1 MRWLCVHL
9 PQLALELRDLQGPAA
24 APAVILDPRGNR
36 LRVWRANAAARAHGI
51 RSGLSLGSAQALC
64 ASLHSHPRQP
74 DAERQAQQAVA
85 TLACQFSS
93 EVCLS
98 AEGAVLLEIE
108 RSLQLFGSPER
119 LAGKLVA
126 AIRRLGHQ
134 AHLQFGWGATAAL
147 LLSALPGR
155 WRDPAANTA
164 TALQAAL
171 LAAPLSC
178 LRRDSRCPPVW
189 REHLQQLGLH
199 TLGDL
204 LALPPA
210 SLGRRFG
217 SSFLDFRE
225 RLLGQRPDPL
235 PAFRLPEQFDSR
247 LELPAEIS
255 DAERLLFP
263 AQRLL
268 RELENYLRA
277 RQLACTQLHW
287 QLRHA
292 DGRDSH
298 FRLGAARASWRHE
311 DWREL
316 LRLRLEREHWHEPVR
331 ELRLQVSSFQPL
343 AAAPT
348 QLFADAGK
356 QQADEARLCN
366 LLRARLGEQALQV
379 MRCVD
384 SPWPE
389 QAGLLLTAP
398 ASPGAAPGERPPPA
412 RNGSEPGGGM
422 TSPGL
427 AERPLL
433 LLDTPLALISRA
445 GRPYYR
451 GELTLE
457 PGIERLA
464 PDWLPA
470 ENTAEA
476 LSPSA
481 TTRPN
486 NETSASPLAP
496 RPSKDSTAHRPP
508 HADKKTPVLAPFDK
522 LKANGGRLSERHE
535 SDASSPASFP
545 VSAGDRPEQN
555 PSGAEPS
562 RPRTAFTQHSGEPSQ
577 HSREPDQHPRE
588 PDRHW
593 REPNQ
598 HWRELH
604 LHWRDYVIAR
614 NAQGERFW
622 LFRDPRQPEQWYL
635 HGLFGS

>member
-1 MRWLCVHL
+1 MRWLCIHL
-9 PQLALELRDLQGPAA
+9 PQLALELRDLQAPTAP
-24 APAVILDPRGNR
+24 PAVIIDRRGNR
-36 LRVWRANAAARAHGI
+36 LRVWRANAAARARGI

-64 ASLHSHPRQP
+64 ADLQSHSRQP
-74 DAERQAQQAVA
+74 EAEQQAQQALA
-85 TLACQFSS
+85 TLACRFSS

-119 LAGKLVA
+119 LAGKLA
-126 AIRRLGHQ
+126 TAIRRLGHQ
-134 AHLQFGWGATAAL
+134 PHLQMGWGATAAL

-155 WRDPAANTA
+155 WRDPAANTPA
-164 TALQAAL
+164 ALQATL
-171 LAAPLSC
+171 LAAPLHC
-178 LRRDSRCPPVW
+178 LRRDSRCPPAW

-217 SSFLDFRE
+217 SSFLDFRA

-292 DGRDSH
+292 DGRDSA

-331 ELRLQVSSFQPL
+331 ELRLQVTGFDSL
-343 AAAPT
+343 IAAPT
-348 QLFADAGK
+348 QLFADAS
-356 QQADEARLCN
+356 QQRNDELRLCN
-366 LLRARLGEQALQV
+366 LLRARLGEQALQL
-379 MRCVD
+379 MAAVD

-389 QAGLLLTAP
+389 QAGVLLTAP
-398 ASPGAAPGERPPPA
+398 VTGPAAPAQATSMPAPDAPPA
-412 RNGSEPGGGM
+412 DLP
-422 TSPGL
+422 
-427 AERPLL
+427 ERPLL
-433 LLDTPLALISRA
+433 LLETPLALISRN
-445 GRPYYR
+445 GRPCYR

-464 PDWLPA
+464 PDWLPPERSVDA
-470 ENTAEA
+470 QCRSGPLMQQDETSDQPDKTSDIPLA
-476 LSPSA
+476 LSASKGRTA
-481 TTRPN
+481 HRQALADK
-486 NETSASPLAP
+486 ASPLVTT
-496 RPSKDSTAHRPP
+496 D
-508 HADKKTPVLAPFDK
+508 D
-522 LKANGGRLSERHE
+522 GRELN
-535 SDASSPASFP
+535 
-545 VSAGDRPEQN
+545 Q
-555 PSGAEPS
+555 
-562 RPRTAFTQHSGEPSQ
+562 
-577 HSREPDQHPRE
+577 
-588 PDRHW
+588 HW

-598 HWRELH
+598 HWRELNQ
-604 LHWRDYVIAR
+604 HWRDYVIAR

-622 LFRDPRQPEQWYL
+622 LFRDPRQSAQWYL